1 MTKDLEISFFCCIF
15 VSGNKT
21 RDIMKAKELAER
33 LMEHPDFEVEFRWF
47 DCFEGGCRTFTDIG
61 IDDIGYSDKV
71 IVLDGELEQ

>member
-1 MTKDLEISFFCCIF
+1 
-15 VSGNKT
+15 
-21 RDIMKAKELAER
+21 MKAKELAER